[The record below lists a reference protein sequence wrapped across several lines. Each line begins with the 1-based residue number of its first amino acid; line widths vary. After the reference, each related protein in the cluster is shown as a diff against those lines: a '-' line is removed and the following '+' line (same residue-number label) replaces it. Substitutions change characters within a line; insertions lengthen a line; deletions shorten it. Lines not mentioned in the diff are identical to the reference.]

1 MSRVVVAVVLLALL
15 PPVTAQA
22 LPINVEVLSATYS
35 TNITF
40 GTSPSVSYYSTT
52 TMSGPAPVTQSASYR
67 QPPVADNLSL
77 SSATATADWLAVYAR
92 SSSELLPCP
101 CSYVS
106 SSADFALRFSP
117 LTDGL
122 AELTVNAEHLGPYT
136 DTLAT
141 LFDVTAGFEL
151 WRLSYSG
158 LTPGG
163 VALWNS
169 ALSSTHVY
177 DLHLSVAGDS
187 LRDSTGGRV
196 GVSGLQAVPEPSSL
210 LLLGAGVA
218 SIGLFRRARTRRR
231 S

>member
-1 MSRVVVAVVLLALL
+1 MARVAVAVVLLALL

-22 LPINVEVLSATYS
+22 LPISVEVLSASYS

-40 GTSPSVSYYSTT
+40 GSNPSVSYYSTT
-52 TMSGPAPVTQSASYR
+52 TVGGAAPVTQSASYR
-67 QPPVADNLSL
+67 QPPTADNLSL
-77 SSATATADWLAVYAR
+77 SSATATADWLSVYAN

-122 AELTVNAEHLGPYT
+122 AELTVTAQHLGFYT

-141 LFDVTAGFEL
+141 LFDVTAGLEM
-151 WRLSYSG
+151 WRLAYSG
-158 LTPGG
+158 FTPGG
-163 VALWNS
+163 SVLWNT
-169 ALSSTHVY
+169 ALSSAHVY
-177 DLHLSVAGDS
+177 DLHLSVSGDS

-210 LLLGAGVA
+210 LLLGTGIA